1 MGNMKNALAIDVGGT
16 YLKSAIITSH
26 GTLLKNTFRRVPINS
41 QGTAEEIIQT
51 FVNVINSA
59 LNKAKSLEVD
69 IAGIGI
75 GMPGPFDYKK
85 GISWMKHKFSS
96 IYGLNLKTELIS
108 RLNLKKTLPIQFEND
123 AWVFLRGETWRGAA
137 RGYNRIVG
145 LTIGTGLGSAFMVG
159 DEIVT
164 KGPGIPADA
173 WIGGLPYGDGI
184 VEDRVSRRGI
194 IARYRELVGN
204 TYSGEDVK
212 EIALKGL
219 KNGDKN
225 SLKVFREIGII
236 LAEVL
241 TPILSDFRAECLV
254 FGGQISKSF
263 SLFENPLKQLLKKVP
278 TLKKITRARFID
290 LSPLYG
296 AAKLVFSS

>member
-1 MGNMKNALAIDVGGT
+1 
-16 YLKSAIITSH
+16 
-26 GTLLKNTFRRVPINS
+26 
-41 QGTAEEIIQT
+41 
-51 FVNVINSA
+51 
-59 LNKAKSLEVD
+59 
-69 IAGIGI
+69 
-75 GMPGPFDYKK
+75 
-85 GISWMKHKFSS
+85 MKHKFSS

-108 RLNLKKTLPIQFEND
+108 RLNLKKALPIQFEND

-173 WIGGLPYGDGI
+173 WIGGLPYNDGI